1 MDNITKLRLST
12 KRRVEE
18 AIQNKY
24 GKRFTVEFFGSIQYV
39 DSIIDKNDLAD
50 HYMFF
55 SYGVSLPKSD
65 LDLVIVVS
73 PDSLSQLVIF
83 RFLKGLN

>member
-1 MDNITKLRLST
+1 MER
-12 KRRVEE
+12 
-18 AIQNKY
+18 
-24 GKRFTVEFFGSIQYV
+24 
-39 DSIIDKNDLAD
+39 DSLLNSLEVFSMLTQFIDKNDLAD
-50 HYMFF
+50 HYMSF